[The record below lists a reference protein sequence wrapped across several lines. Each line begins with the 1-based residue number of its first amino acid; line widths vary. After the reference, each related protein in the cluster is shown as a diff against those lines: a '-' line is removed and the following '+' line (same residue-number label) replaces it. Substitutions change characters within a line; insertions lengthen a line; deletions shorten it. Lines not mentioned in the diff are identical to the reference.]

1 MINMNAQILTLGDT
15 RLRRICTPVTDLADP
30 QFLKESGDLKAALE
44 EFRQRHGFGRGIAA
58 PQLGIAKRFIVLN
71 LGAET
76 FTMINPEITW
86 RSAETFTMWD
96 DCMCFPELLVKL
108 RRHDS
113 ISVQFIDEQGMT
125 QIWERIARPIAEL
138 LQHEIDHLDG
148 VLATDLAADGKDI
161 VPRDIFDANPA
172 QFQSQVDYVIT
183 PTIA

>member
-1 MINMNAQILTLGDT
+1 MSAQILKLGDA
-15 RLRRICTPVTDLADP
+15 RLRYICAPVTDLADP
-30 QFLKESGDLKAALE
+30 QFLNESRDLKAALE

-58 PQLGIAKRFIVLN
+58 PQLGIAKRFIALN
-71 LGAET
+71 LGAAT
-76 FTMINPEITW
+76 FTVINPIITW
-86 RSAETFTMWD
+86 RSAETFSMWD

-113 ISVQFIDEQGMT
+113 ISVQFIDEQGLT
-125 QIWERIARPIAEL
+125 QTWEQIARPVAEL

-148 VLATDLAADGKDI
+148 VLATDLAEGGTDI
-161 VPRDIFDANPA
+161 IPRNVFDANPA

>member
-1 MINMNAQILTLGDT
+1 MNAQILKLGDT

-30 QFLKESGDLKAALE
+30 QFLNESGDLKAALE

-58 PQLGIAKRFIVLN
+58 PQLGVAKRFIALN

-76 FTMINPEITW
+76 FAMINPVVTW

-108 RRHDS
+108 RRHSS
-113 ISVQFIDEQGMT
+113 ISVEFVNEQGLNQT
-125 QIWERIARPIAEL
+125 WEKLERSLAEL

-148 VLATDLAADGKDI
+148 LLATDLVLDAVSIIQRVDFEAAPERYI
-161 VPRDIFDANPA
+161 
-172 QFQSQVDYVIT
+172 SQVDYVI
-183 PTIA
+183 ASNDY